1 MKIYKGENN
10 RIIINYTTDIGQNF
24 QFAISQADLAE
35 IVKFANEQEEY
46 QAIREYMQ
54 SAAESNYFGVPSMDA
69 EKYLEDEALLHKFAA
84 DVCEL
89 QDSGHDFLEAIY
101 LVSRQT
107 FLDITEQDIE
117 KGKFK
122 TMIELAEYLADW
134 EAYTASDCNSCTFVT
149 FTPDSE
155 QIEIEVRKG
164 HFYEDALEAAES
176 FSVDDEVKRRVSLE
190 LHYPVEEIIKETK
203 VMHRMIKQL
212 ANAFLAAKRCG
223 LPEF

>member
-1 MKIYKGENN
+1 MKIYKDEND
-10 RIIINYTTDIGQNF
+10 RIIINYNADNGQNF
-24 QFAISQADLAE
+24 QFAVSQADLAE
-35 IVKFANEQEEY
+35 IVKFANEQEDY
-46 QAIREYMQ
+46 RAIREYMQ
-54 SAAESNYFGVPSMDA
+54 NAAESDYFEVSSMDA

-84 DVCEL
+84 DVREL
-89 QDSGHDFLEAIY
+89 QDNGHDFLEAIY

-134 EAYTASDCNSCTFVT
+134 EGYTAADCNSCTFVT

-155 QIEIEVRKG
+155 QIDIEVRKG
-164 HFYEDALEAAES
+164 YFYEDAREAAES
-176 FSVDDEVKRRVSLE
+176 FSVDNEVKRRVSLE
-190 LHYPVEEIIKETK
+190 PHYPVEEIIKEAK
-203 VMHRMIKQL
+203 VMQRMIQQL
-212 ANAFLAAKRCG
+212 ANAFLVAKRCG

>member
-1 MKIYKGENN
+1 MKIYKDENN
-10 RIIINYTTDIGQNF
+10 RIIINFNTNNGQNF
-24 QFAISQADLAE
+24 QFAISQSDLAE
-35 IVKFANEQEEY
+35 IVKFANEQEDY
-46 QAIREYMQ
+46 RTIREYMQ
-54 SAAESNYFGVPSMDA
+54 NAAESDYFEVPSMDA
-69 EKYLEDEALLHKFAA
+69 EKYLEDETLLHKFAA
-84 DVCEL
+84 DVREL
-89 QDSGHDFLEAIY
+89 QDNGHDFLEAIY

-134 EAYTASDCNSCTFVT
+134 EAYTEPECDSCTFVT

-155 QIEIEVRKG
+155 QIDIEVRKG

-190 LHYPVEEIIKETK
+190 PHYPVEQIVKESK
-203 VMHRMIKQL
+203 VMQRIIEQL

>member
-1 MKIYKGENN
+1 M
-10 RIIINYTTDIGQNF
+10 
-24 QFAISQADLAE
+24 
-35 IVKFANEQEEY
+35 
-46 QAIREYMQ
+46 
-54 SAAESNYFGVPSMDA
+54 
-69 EKYLEDEALLHKFAA
+69 FAA
-84 DVCEL
+84 DVREL
-89 QDSGHDFLEAIY
+89 QYNGHDFLDAIY
-101 LVSRQT
+101 IVSRQT

-134 EAYTASDCNSCTFVT
+134 EAYTEPDCNSCTFVT

-176 FSVDDEVKRRVSLE
+176 FSVDDGVKRRVSLE
-190 LHYPVEEIIKETK
+190 PHYPVEQIVKESK
-203 VMHRMIKQL
+203 VLQRMIQQL
-212 ANAFLAAKRCG
+212 ATTFLAAKRCG

>member
-1 MKIYKGENN
+1 MKIYKDEND
-10 RIIINYTTDIGQNF
+10 RIIINYNADNGHNF
-24 QFAISQADLAE
+24 QFAISQSDLAE
-35 IVKFANEQEEY
+35 IVKFANEQEDY

-54 SAAESNYFGVPSMDA
+54 NAAESDYYEVSSMDA
-69 EKYLEDEALLHKFAA
+69 EKCLADETLLHKFAA
-84 DVCEL
+84 DVREL
-89 QDSGHDFLEAIY
+89 QDNGHDFLEAIY

-122 TMIELAEYLADW
+122 TMVELAAYLADW
-134 EAYTASDCNSCTFVT
+134 EAYTESDCDSCTFVT

-155 QIEIEVRKG
+155 QIDIEVRKG
-164 HFYEDALEAAES
+164 HFYEDAREAAES

-190 LHYPVEEIIKETK
+190 PHYPVEQIVKESK
-203 VMHRMIKQL
+203 VMQRMIQQL